1 MKTCLVRKIVFVLV
15 SGILLCFLD
24 KITFAFDLGKLV
36 DPAGI
41 MPKEVRNFARNNP
54 GVTTGFL
61 TGGPFAASAGQDMS
75 TMFNLMK
82 EVGNF
87 AKSYPG
93 VTTGLLTGDP
103 CLASA
108 SHNAFTML
116 NPHSETK
123 GSDAFFSGAFFHD
136 PAGYYST
143 TFLSGASGE
152 PLNMKGLTNYSMRVT
167 AGTTLG
173 AASGAARGWSY
184 GGPWGA
190 LGGALTEG
198 SIGGLAGSLTSPQA
212 KRLSNDMVLGID
224 SLKQYGL
231 SKDVLDFHNA
241 SWEVGHEHTFG
252 ADLYKLN
259 ARIGLNW
266 AGAAGKMAGERFGP
280 SGIEQL
286 EKWGIPFPGILNPK

>member
-1 MKTCLVRKIVFVLV
+1 MKKCLVSKIVFVIIL
-15 SGILLCFLD
+15 SILLCFLD
-24 KITFAFDLGKLV
+24 KITFAFDLGKLL

-41 MPKEVRNFARNNP
+41 MPKEVRNFARN
-54 GVTTGFL
+54 
-61 TGGPFAASAGQDMS
+61 
-75 TMFNLMK
+75 
-82 EVGNF
+82 
-87 AKSYPG
+87 YPG

-103 CLASA
+103 FLASA
-108 SHNAFTML
+108 SHNAFTMF

-123 GSDAFFSGAFFHD
+123 GSDAFFSGAFFLD
-136 PAGYYST
+136 PGGYHT
-143 TFLSGASGE
+143 ATFLSGASGE
-152 PLNMKGLTNYSMRVT
+152 SLSLKGLTNYNMRVT

-190 LGGALTEG
+190 LGGAITEG

-212 KRLSNDMVLGID
+212 ERLSSDMVLGID

-231 SKDVLDFHNA
+231 SKDVMDFHNA
-241 SWEVGHEHTFG
+241 SWELGHEHTFG

-280 SGIEQL
+280 SGIEKL
-286 EKWGIPFPGILNPK
+286 EEWGIPFPGILKPK